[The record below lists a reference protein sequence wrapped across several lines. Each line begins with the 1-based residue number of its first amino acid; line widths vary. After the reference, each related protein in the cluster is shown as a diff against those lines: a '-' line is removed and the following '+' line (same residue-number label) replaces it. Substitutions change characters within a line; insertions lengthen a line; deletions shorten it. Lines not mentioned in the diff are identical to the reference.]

1 MGSGFGDV
9 DNYLTGNRNSSHFWC
24 ADETGGGRVSKN
36 IRFTKSCI
44 EKNGVKSKIYMVLQK
59 SAKNTMSGTY
69 FVSFF

>member
-44 EKNGVKSKIYMVLQK
+44 KKKWCEEQNIYGSTEVC
-59 SAKNTMSGTY
+59 
-69 FVSFF
+69 